1 MANYG
6 AILVDEYGIPFSTPD
21 TTPMSLISKN
31 VYNFGGSG
39 GVINLAVSV
48 SSPFV
53 VAFKSDVTGVY
64 GRLDNNGG
72 AYTLTVGR
80 LAGGSVGN
88 VTVYIFGIVIPQ
100 PKPAWGIAINDA
112 QGRCILTNETK
123 VMNPPIAVGTPG
135 NPANLGYNVDTTLSG
150 NYAVM
155 PQMTGLMVGVIH
167 SGGAT
172 RPFQSP
178 IQTYAYFNGST
189 TRISSTQ
196 TDTPGGDQLENV
208 GYANSNDVVYAL
220 DVSAY

>member
-1 MANYG
+1 MADYG
-6 AILVDEYGIPFSTPD
+6 AILVDEFGIPFSTPD
-21 TTPMSLISKN
+21 TTPMSLVSKT

-39 GVINLAVSV
+39 GDINLAVSV

-64 GRLDNNGG
+64 GRLSNNSGT
-72 AYTLTVGR
+72 YTLTVGK

-100 PKPAWGIAINDA
+100 PKPAWGIAINNA
-112 QGRCILTNETK
+112 QGQCILTNETK
-123 VMNPPIAVGTPG
+123 VMNPPVAVGTAG
-135 NPANLGYNVDTTLSG
+135 NPANLGYNIDTTLGG
-150 NYAVM
+150 NFAVM

-178 IQTYAYFNGST
+178 IQAFAYFNGSS

-196 TDTPGGDQLENV
+196 TESAGGEQLENV
-208 GYANSNDVVYAL
+208 GYSNSNDLIYVI
-220 DVSAY
+220 DVSPY